1 MKGGS
6 VAIIGGGIGGL
17 AAARA
22 LDRTGWQV
30 QVFERAAEIDVAGTA
45 LGMWPPALAALDV
58 LGLGAAVRRAGAP
71 QQGGSFLR
79 PDGSR
84 IAKVAVGA
92 GRRAAADPVYL
103 LSRPALLRLLV
114 QGLPA
119 GGVRF
124 GSDVDDV
131 RALQADHDLVVV
143 ADGVF
148 SRTRSALF
156 GDTTRAT
163 YAGATAWRGTVVGTT
178 TTVTETWGPGQRF
191 GITPREDGHTNWY
204 ASAMV
209 PERSAAPA
217 GELAELRDRF
227 GGWHAGVRRILDALR
242 EPDILRHD
250 LYDLRPPLP
259 TYVSGNAVLIGDA
272 AHAMTPDLGRG
283 ACEALIDAVTLAR
296 CVSGVARIAD
306 GLVAYDRMRRRPTQ
320 RLARMSRL
328 VGRMAHARRF
338 RAARDLAA
346 RAAAAVGPPA

>member
-1 MKGGS
+1 MGGS
-6 VAIIGGGIGGL
+6 AAIIGGGIGGL

-22 LDRTGWQV
+22 LRGAGWQV
-30 QVFERAAEIDVAGTA
+30 RVFEKAPDVDAAGTA
-45 LGMWPPALAALDV
+45 LGMWPAAVAALDEI
-58 LGLGAAVRRAGAP
+58 GIGAAVRRTGAP
-71 QQGGSFLR
+71 QEGGSFLR

-84 IAKVAVGA
+84 IASVAA
-92 GRRAAADPVYL
+92 TRRGAADPVYL

-114 QGLPA
+114 DGLPA
-119 GGVRF
+119 GALRLDT
-124 GSDVDDV
+124 DVDDV

-163 YAGATAWRGTVVGTT
+163 YAGATAWRGTVAGAT

-191 GITPREDGHTNWY
+191 GITPREDGRTNWY
-204 ASAMV
+204 ASAV
-209 PERSAAPA
+209 LPERSAAPA

-227 GGWHAGVRRILDALR
+227 GGWHPGVRRILDVLR

-250 LYDLRPPLP
+250 LYDLRPPLR
-259 TYVSGNAVLIGDA
+259 TYISGNAVLIGDA

-296 CVSGVARIAD
+296 CVAGAPRIAD
-306 GLVAYDRMRRRPTQ
+306 GLATYDRMRRPPTQ
-320 RLARMSRL
+320 RLARVSRL
-328 VGRMAHARRF
+328 VGHMAHARRF

-346 RAAAAVGPPA
+346 RAAVAVGPPA